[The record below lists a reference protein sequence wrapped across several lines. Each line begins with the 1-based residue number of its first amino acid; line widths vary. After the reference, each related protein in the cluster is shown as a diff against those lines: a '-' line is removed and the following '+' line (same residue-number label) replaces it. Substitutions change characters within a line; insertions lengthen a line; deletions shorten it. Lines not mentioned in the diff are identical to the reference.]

1 MRRGLAIIALAAVVV
16 VGRLGPATAE
26 DASDRVAPYLRALEA
41 RETGE
46 IAGRVFAESKRPTEP
61 PTPYS
66 GVSVVAV
73 PYGAD
78 LEAQLDAI
86 KHRQRDTMKT
96 YLDVHAQVAAARSA
110 YERDLRAAGGGALI
124 RESVSDA
131 EGVVSFTG
139 LPAGQWLL
147 LGWREE
153 AHAVKASRTPHRE
166 EGKFAQTPVVTG
178 YAALSYWR
186 VPVSVRAGETTAVS
200 LSDRAIWLTAV
211 REELKQPDARTG
223 PPPFRHPR

>member
-1 MRRGLAIIALAAVVV
+1 VRRGLAIIAMAAVVV
-16 VGRLGPATAE
+16 AGGSGPATAQDPSE
-26 DASDRVAPYLRALEA
+26 RVAPYLQALEA

-46 IAGRVFAESKRPTEP
+46 ITGRVFGESKRPSGAP
-61 PTPYS
+61 MPYA

-78 LEAQLDAI
+78 LERQLDAI
-86 KHRQRDTMKT
+86 KQRQRDTMKT
-96 YLDVHAQVAAARSA
+96 YLDVYAQVAAARSA
-110 YERDLRAAGGGALI
+110 YERDLRAGGGGALI

-131 EGVVSFTG
+131 EGVVRFTG

-153 AHAVKASRTPHRE
+153 KHAVKAPRIPPKD

-178 YAALSYWR
+178 YAAVSYWR

-200 LSDRAIWLTAV
+200 LSDRGVWLTAV
-211 REELKQPDARTG
+211 REELKQPDAATG
-223 PPPFRHPR
+223 PPPFRDRR